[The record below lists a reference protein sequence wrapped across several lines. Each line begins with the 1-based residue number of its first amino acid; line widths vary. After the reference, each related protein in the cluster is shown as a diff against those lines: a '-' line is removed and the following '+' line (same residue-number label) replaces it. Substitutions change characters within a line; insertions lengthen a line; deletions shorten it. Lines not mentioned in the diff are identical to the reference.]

1 MFTSLSLR
9 LRIFLFFCLLAVG
22 AVALAAGALA
32 FGWSRAEQVLPTAP
46 FVTAFI
52 IFAFLNTGL
61 ALGVWLLFDENVAK
75 PIDMLSANLR
85 LRAHSGV
92 ENPLDAESAKYLGD
106 LAPAATALSDCVSGS
121 VLDTAEKV
129 ARETQ
134 RLRAESERLTALLTE
149 SPVATILLN
158 PAGEIVLYD
167 GQAAGVLSD
176 IAVPRLKAPLSD
188 YFQRDAFDAAVS
200 QLADDRLEVEFTL
213 TDRKG
218 LQDYKARVKALGQDG
233 HMVFIDAQSAHTHP
247 RPLVFDFDLMA
258 AAETTHIND
267 TPLDAPIQNPDCT
280 DLDDCIVEGE
290 EVETYVNPGRAIP
303 PASTKIHHIS
313 DAHVASAPDVRSAG
327 RALHHFAR
335 GAVLV
340 AHNAPFD
347 IGLLKKSQAEMGVEW
362 THPVLD
368 TVLLSAVVFGTT
380 AEHSLD
386 ALCDRLDITIP
397 EEARHTALGD
407 AQATGAALV
416 KLLPLLQ
423 GKGIATFGDLIAQTQ
438 KHGRLLED
446 LNA

>member
-32 FGWSRAEQVLPTAP
+32 FGWSRAEEALPTAP
-46 FVTAFI
+46 FVSAFVL
-52 IFAFLNTGL
+52 FAFVNTGL

-233 HMVFIDAQSAHTHP
+233 HMVSSMRSRRT
-247 RPLVFDFDLMA
+247 R
-258 AAETTHIND
+258 T
-267 TPLDAPIQNPDCT
+267 
-280 DLDDCIVEGE
+280 
-290 EVETYVNPGRAIP
+290 PGRWFL
-303 PASTKIHHIS
+303 T
-313 DAHVASAPDVRSAG
+313 
-327 RALHHFAR
+327 L
-335 GAVLV
+335 
-340 AHNAPFD
+340 
-347 IGLLKKSQAEMGVEW
+347 
-362 THPVLD
+362 T
-368 TVLLSAVVFGTT
+368 
-380 AEHSLD
+380 
-386 ALCDRLDITIP
+386 
-397 EEARHTALGD
+397 
-407 AQATGAALV
+407 
-416 KLLPLLQ
+416 
-423 GKGIATFGDLIAQTQ
+423 
-438 KHGRLLED
+438 
-446 LNA
+446 